1 MKLIQLLAITI
12 LVTSCNTIQTNTE
25 DSNLSDK
32 SVHEK
37 IEFKSGDII
46 FQSSK
51 SGQSLAIQLATHS
64 KYSHVGIILKQENKI
79 FVCEAVQ
86 PVKIT
91 PLQEFIDRGD
101 NHHYVVKRLIDSEK
115 LITTNALQKMKQYGE
130 KQLGKNY
137 DLYFEWSDE
146 RIYCSELVWK
156 IYKEALN
163 IEIGKLQK
171 LKEFDLS
178 HQAVKE
184 KLKER
189 YGNNIP
195 YKENVISPVAIFES
209 PLLETIYSN
218 KKSP

>member
-1 MKLIQLLAITI
+1 MKLLYSLLLLT
-12 LVTSCNTIQTNTE
+12 LVNACNSVETNTE
-25 DSNLSDK
+25 KSNLSSK
-32 SVHEK
+32 FSNEK
-37 IEFKSGDII
+37 IEFKTGDII
-46 FQSSK
+46 FQSST

-64 KYSHVGIILKQENKI
+64 KYSHVGIIFEKKGALFI
-79 FVCEAVQ
+79 YEAVQ

-91 PLQEFIDRGD
+91 PLQKFIERGD
-101 NHHYVVKRLIDSEK
+101 NHHYVVKRLINSEK
-115 LITTNALQKMKQYGE
+115 IITTNALQKMKQYGE

-195 YKENVISPVAIFES
+195 YEEDVISPAAIYES
-209 PLLETIYSN
+209 SLLKTIFTN
-218 KKSP
+218 